1 MGPDSF
7 SGLFGSGESIAFF
20 FPWDPGR
27 GKKTPKPHRE
37 GVSIGRREVAT
48 A

>member
-20 FPWDPGR
+20 SLGTQEGEKKPQNPTEKEFP
-27 GKKTPKPHRE
+27 
-37 GVSIGRREVAT
+37 
-48 A
+48 